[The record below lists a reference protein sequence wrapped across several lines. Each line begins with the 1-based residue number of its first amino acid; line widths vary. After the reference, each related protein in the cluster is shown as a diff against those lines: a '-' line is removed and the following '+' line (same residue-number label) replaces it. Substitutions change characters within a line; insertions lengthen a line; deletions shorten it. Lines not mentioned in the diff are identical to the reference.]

1 MRKCWDVDYYVRHH
15 MVGGFFNDAHGTG
28 KPVNATYVTH
38 EIRLGYQ
45 HPYESAPWV
54 SKRVFLCATRDI
66 AAGEELLVTY
76 GTTYHK
82 IHFASS
88 SPGMKA
94 PAGGQQLPDAP
105 VQNFV
110 GRAVE
115 KDFVG
120 LGIFEGVVKEF
131 HARDPGHQ
139 EEDLYTVRYSDG
151 EEEDYTLSELCPIL
165 KGPEQE
171 GRGGRG

>member
-1 MRKCWDVDYYVRHH
+1 MGGPSFECDYYIDFVQGPRTA
-15 MVGGFFNDAHGTG
+15 VVSPVPDA
-28 KPVNATYVTH
+28 
-38 EIRLGYQ
+38 
-45 HPYESAPWV
+45 
-54 SKRVFLCATRDI
+54 
-66 AAGEELLVTY
+66 
-76 GTTYHK
+76 
-82 IHFASS
+82 
-88 SPGMKA
+88 GMTA
-94 PAGGQQLPDAP
+94 RAGGQQLPDAP

-131 HARDPGHQ
+131 HARDPWHQ
-139 EEDLYTVRYSDG
+139 EEDLYTVLYSDG

-171 GRGGRG
+171 GEEVGDSGGE

>member
-76 GTTYHK
+76 GTTYHN

-88 SPGMKA
+88 SPA
-94 PAGGQQLPDAP
+94 LSVPHPVAAGTNTKKNPTPTPPFKPQLSNACAADARHDAACVTVAGRKP
-105 VQNFV
+105 NAHQV
-110 GRAVE
+110 G
-115 KDFVG
+115 
-120 LGIFEGVVKEF
+120 
-131 HARDPGHQ
+131 
-139 EEDLYTVRYSDG
+139 
-151 EEEDYTLSELCPIL
+151 
-165 KGPEQE
+165 
-171 GRGGRG
+171 